1 MILDKRLHPGEFI
14 EVGKGYVL
22 TRSLIREN
30 TALSIGDEIS
40 NELALLRVFWLC
52 VGTEPVG
59 YYFEA
64 PHPCLVRN
72 AGNYLLSY
80 IESRRGR
87 ASTSETIVKVKVKD
101 KVKGEQ
107 DKGELV
113 VFNFGGCGALAC
125 AQPSDAETQTIFEEQ

>member
-1 MILDKRLHPGEFI
+1 MILDKRIHPGTFI

-30 TALSIGDEIS
+30 TALSVGDEIS
-40 NELALLRVFWLC
+40 NELSLLRVFWLC
-52 VGTEPVG
+52 VGKDPVG

-64 PHPCLVRN
+64 PRPCAVRN

-87 ASTSETIVKVKVKD
+87 AATSETIVKV
-101 KVKGEQ
+101 
-107 DKGELV
+107 KGELV

-125 AQPSDAETQTIFEEQ
+125 AQPCDSETQTIFEEQ

>member
-1 MILDKRLHPGEFI
+1 MILDKRLHPGAFI
-14 EVGKGYVL
+14 EVGKGFVL

-30 TALSIGDEIS
+30 TPLSIGDEIS
-40 NELALLRVFWLC
+40 NELSLLRVFWLC

-64 PHPCLVRN
+64 PKPCSVRN

-87 ASTSETIVKVKVKD
+87 ASTSETIVKVKAAD
-101 KVKGEQ
+101 GT
-107 DKGELV
+107 GELV

-125 AQPSDAETQTIFEEQ
+125 AQPRDSETQTIFEEQ

>member
-1 MILDKRLHPGEFI
+1 MILDKRIHPGKFI
-14 EVGKGYVL
+14 EVGKGFVL

-30 TALSIGDEIS
+30 TSLSIGDEIS
-40 NELALLRVFWLC
+40 NELSLLRVFWLC
-52 VGTEPVG
+52 AGDEPIG

-72 AGNYLLSY
+72 SGNYLLSY

-101 KVKGEQ
+101 K
-107 DKGELV
+107 GELV

-125 AQPSDAETQTIFEEQ
+125 AQPSDSETQTIFEEQ

>member
-1 MILDKRLHPGEFI
+1 MIIEKRIRPGIFI
-14 EVGKGYVL
+14 EVGTGYVL
-22 TRSLIREN
+22 SRISIREN
-30 TALSIGDEIS
+30 TSLTIGDEIS
-40 NELALLRVFWLC
+40 NEFALLRVFWLC
-52 VGTEPVG
+52 EDNEPIG

-72 AGNYLLSY
+72 SGNYLLSY

-101 KVKGEQ
+101 EK

-125 AQPSDAETQTIFEEQ
+125 AQPCDSETQTIFEEQ

>member
-1 MILDKRLHPGEFI
+1 MIIEHRIPKDTFI
-14 EVGKGYVL
+14 EIGTGYVL
-22 TRSLIREN
+22 TREPINEN
-30 TALSIGDEIS
+30 VHLSIGDEIS
-40 NELALLRVFWLC
+40 NDLSLLRVFWLNC
-52 VGTEPVG
+52 NDKPVG

-64 PHPCLVRN
+64 PYPCVVRN
-72 AGNYLLSY
+72 SGKYLLSY

-101 KVKGEQ
+101 KDDK

-125 AQPSDAETQTIFEEQ
+125 AQPCDAETQTIFEEQ

>member
-1 MILDKRLHPGEFI
+1 MILDKRIHPGEFI

-30 TALSIGDEIS
+30 TTLSIGDEIS
-40 NELALLRVFWLC
+40 NELSLLRVFWLC
-52 VGTEPVG
+52 VGTDPIG

-64 PHPCLVRN
+64 PNHCAVRN
-72 AGNYLLSY
+72 SGNYLLSY

-101 KVKGEQ
+101 K
-107 DKGELV
+107 GELV

-125 AQPSDAETQTIFEEQ
+125 AQPSDSETQTIFEEQ